1 MTPQIPFL
9 PDGTVYGALLN
20 FHREQSLWAA
30 RMGEAPYKAAPKAP
44 VLFIKTANTFSP
56 SGASI
61 ALPAGVPEVE
71 VGATL
76 GLVIGDA
83 GAVAGGV
90 LMNDLSIPHASYY
103 RPPVKFKN
111 LDGFLGIGPRCIPL
125 AEAGDVNAVKL
136 EVRVNGERVQTV
148 DFSGLVRNAATL
160 LADVNEF
167 MTLQSGDVLMLG
179 TDCLADGT
187 RPRVRAGDRVEI
199 AAPGFETLVNT
210 LVGEQA

>member
-20 FHREQSLWAA
+20 FRREQSLWAA
-30 RMGEAPYKAAPKAP
+30 RMGEAPYKAAPRAP

-83 GAVAGGV
+83 GAVAGCV

-111 LDGFLGIGPRCIPL
+111 LDGFLGIGPRGIPL
-125 AEAGDVNAVKL
+125 AETGDVNALKL
-136 EVRVNGERVQTV
+136 DVRVNGEHVQAV
-148 DFSGLVRNAATL
+148 DFSGLARNAATL
-160 LADVNEF
+160 LADVNDF
-167 MTLQSGDVLMLG
+167 MTLQPGDVLLLG

-187 RPRVRAGDRVEI
+187 RPRVRAGDSVEI
-199 AAPGFETLVNT
+199 SAPRFEPLINTFVQEAA
-210 LVGEQA
+210 